1 MKWPVFRTKCKRN
14 LMKSC
19 NGGILEMRND
29 VTFDNLE
36 LDAIELYKKCEQPEI
51 FVEKRFQKKKFFDE
65 FARDS
70 VIKETR
76 LRFKTET
83 LYNLL
88 DTFSNQL
95 KELFKDFITVL
106 QRFKILGPKFLFR
119 YLLVNVTKRYPSW
132 PICMNQVQRNGMYY
146 IRV

>member
-14 LMKSC
+14 LIKSC
-19 NGGILEMRND
+19 NSGILEMRND

-36 LDAIELYKKCEQPEI
+36 LDANELSKKCERPEI
-51 FVEKRFQKKKFFDE
+51 FLEKRFQKKKFFDE

-70 VIKETR
+70 VIKERR

-95 KELFKDFITVL
+95 HEGTFQRLHNGL
-106 QRFKILGPKFLFR
+106 QRFKVLDTKFLFR
-119 YLLVNVTKRYPSW
+119 YLQILLRW
-132 PICMNQVQRNGMYY
+132 PLRLP
-146 IRV
+146 

>member
-14 LMKSC
+14 LIKSC
-19 NGGILEMRND
+19 NSGILEMRND

-36 LDAIELYKKCEQPEI
+36 LDAIEFSKKSERPEI
-51 FVEKRFQKKKFFDE
+51 FLRNDFKRRSFFDE

-83 LYNLL
+83 LHNLL
-88 DTFSNQL
+88 DTFSKQL

-106 QRFKILGPKFLFR
+106 QRFKVLDPRIFSDIFL
-119 YLLVNVTKRYPSW
+119 
-132 PICMNQVQRNGMYY
+132 
-146 IRV
+146 

>member
-1 MKWPVFRTKCKRN
+1 MKWPVSRTKCKRN
-14 LMKSC
+14 LIKSC
-19 NGGILEMRND
+19 NSGMLEMRND

-36 LDAIELYKKCEQPEI
+36 LDAIELSKKCERPEI
-51 FVEKRFQKKKFFDE
+51 SFEKRFQKKKFFDE

-88 DTFSNQL
+88 NTFSNQL
-95 KELFKDFITVL
+95 KELFKHFITVL
-106 QRFKILGPKFLFR
+106 QRFKVLDAKFLFR
-119 YLLVNVTKRYPSW
+119 YLLVTVTKR
-132 PICMNQVQRNGMYY
+132 
-146 IRV
+146 